1 MVREYACAQ
10 SATKLLANDMKRL
23 EELYKTNAVP
33 ALKEKF
39 GFTNILA
46 VPKVEKVVIN
56 VGTGPGL
63 KDPRFNEV
71 VEATLQ
77 RITGQRPVKTI
88 AKKSISNFKIREG
101 LVIGMVVTL
110 RGKRMYD
117 FLEKLINITLPRVRD
132 FRGLDPKNID
142 QRGTLN
148 LGFREHIA
156 FPEIK
161 SDEIEKIHGMQ
172 VTVVTTARSREQGLE
187 LLTHLGFPFRR

>member
-1 MVREYACAQ
+1 
-10 SATKLLANDMKRL
+10 MKRL

-46 VPKVEKVVIN
+46 VPKIEKIVIN

>member
-1 MVREYACAQ
+1 MVHGCACAP
-10 SATKLLANDMKRL
+10 SVMRLLANDMKRI
-23 EELYKTNAVP
+23 EELYKTNAIP

-39 GFTNILA
+39 GFTNNLA
-46 VPKVEKVVIN
+46 VPKIEKVVVN

-117 FLEKLINITLPRVRD
+117 FLGKLINVTLPRVRD

-172 VTVVTTARSREQGLE
+172 VTVVTTAKSREQGLE

>member
-1 MVREYACAQ
+1 MAHGYACVP
-10 SATKLLANDMKRL
+10 SVERLLANDMKRI
-23 EELYKTNAVP
+23 EELYKTKAVP

-46 VPKVEKVVIN
+46 VPKIEKVVVN

-172 VTVVTTARSREQGLE
+172 VTIVTTASSREQGLE

>member
-1 MVREYACAQ
+1 
-10 SATKLLANDMKRL
+10 
-23 EELYKTNAVP
+23 
-33 ALKEKF
+33 
-39 GFTNILA
+39 
-46 VPKVEKVVIN
+46 
-56 VGTGPGL
+56 
-63 KDPRFNEV
+63 
-71 VEATLQ
+71 
-77 RITGQRPVKTI
+77 
-88 AKKSISNFKIREG
+88 
-101 LVIGMVVTL
+101 L

-172 VTVVTTARSREQGLE
+172 VTVVTTAQSCEQGLE